1 MLHTVMLKY
10 NNGSYQY
17 QIFANL
23 SAAGIALG
31 PKLDLA
37 TGVCVWGWG
46 GWEGW
51 EGLVHSVCF
60 LRNE

>member
-31 PKLDLA
+31 PKLHLA
-37 TGVCVWGWG
+37 IGVCVCVG
-46 GWEGW
+46 GGGE
-51 EGLVHSVCF
+51 LLHSVCF
-60 LRNE
+60 VRSE

>member
-1 MLHTVMLKY
+1 MLHTVTLKY

-17 QIFANL
+17 QIFSNL

-37 TGVCVWGWG
+37 TGVCVWGG
-46 GWEGW
+46 GGGRGGRDW
-51 EGLVHSVCF
+51 CTQYAF
-60 LRNE
+60 